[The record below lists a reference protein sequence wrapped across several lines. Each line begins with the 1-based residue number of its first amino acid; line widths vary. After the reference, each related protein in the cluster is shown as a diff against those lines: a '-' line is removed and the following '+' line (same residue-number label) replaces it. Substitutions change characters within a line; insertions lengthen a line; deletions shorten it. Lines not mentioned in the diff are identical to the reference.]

1 MTIEHIKVEKNNP
14 HKSGQRASE
23 KVIFG
28 DYSRYALYA
37 IHTRFD
43 CVWWIVQ
50 DTETLDPIV
59 MDMPAIIR
67 QEVKLEDAID
77 GLWTGSYHVT
87 NN

>member
-1 MTIEHIKVEKNNP
+1 MHIIKHQRNNP
-14 HKSGQRASE
+14 SKAGQPASE

-28 DYSRYALYA
+28 DYSRYAVYA

-50 DTETLDPIV
+50 DAEQLDPIV
-59 MDMPAIIR
+59 ADMPAIIR
-67 QEVKLEDAID
+67 QEVTFEDAIH
-77 GLWTGSYHVT
+77 GLWTGPYHIT

>member
-1 MTIEHIKVEKNNP
+1 MDTIKHQPNNP
-14 HKSGQRASE
+14 TKAGQPASD

-50 DTETLDPIV
+50 DAETLDPIV
-59 MDMPAIIR
+59 PDMPAIIR
-67 QEVKLEDAID
+67 QELRFEDAID
-77 GLWTGSYHVT
+77 GLWTGPYHIT